1 MKLVWPW
8 RHLQNV
14 FTTTLT
20 LPVTF
25 QKTHWKIHFSHEL
38 SDTRFFP
45 QLTSR
50 EKFITTVIAKFA
62 ASHNDTTVEI
72 NISLSIPTW
81 PAPFENAYWNFT
93 RQQIPKHTNFSLTSY
108 NKRETNIMT
117 WIINIITT
125 FLLRHTVIQTNIPSA
140 ILTKNVNISTRNR
153 PTEKLT
159 FQEVLKRMLFSTS
172 KHGKRNNVQ
181 TNRQKYKQDKDKT
194 NDIF

>member
-1 MKLVWPW
+1 MCSLQHILYPLHLK
-8 RHLQNV
+8 RHIEK
-14 FTTTLT
+14 FTSHMN
-20 LPVTF
+20 F
-25 QKTHWKIHFSHEL
+25 QTHDL
-38 SDTRFFP
+38 FP

-50 EKFITTVIAKFA
+50 EKCITTVIAKFA

-140 ILTKNVNISTRNR
+140 ILTKNGNISPRNR
-153 PTEKLT
+153 PTEKT
-159 FQEVLKRMLFSTS
+159 HMPASS
-172 KHGKRNNVQ
+172 Q
-181 TNRQKYKQDKDKT
+181 THAFLNK
-194 NDIF
+194 